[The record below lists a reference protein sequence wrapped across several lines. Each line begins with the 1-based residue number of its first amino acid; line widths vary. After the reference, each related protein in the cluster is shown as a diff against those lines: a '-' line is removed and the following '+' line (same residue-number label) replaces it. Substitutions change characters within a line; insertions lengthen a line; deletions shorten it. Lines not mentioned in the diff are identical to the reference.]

1 MKKHYNPD
9 DKENKR
15 KKVLI
20 IVIIAIAIIAGA
32 FFLLR
37 GCNDNPITNE
47 PEATVDYLEDNGG
60 SIDGEAQAKSRED
73 LLKDLEKQQLIITD
87 KLSSNITFES
97 GEVGVI
103 GEWIVENLKENNII
117 QQAEV
122 YLNDVLI
129 AKSTP
134 IYPNQHITGVEL
146 LSSIDAGEY
155 EVTAYLNYYDIETKE
170 FISKAGYAV
179 HLTVR

>member
-1 MKKHYNPD
+1 MNKKI
-9 DKENKR
+9 NK
-15 KKVLI
+15 KKMLMVALAMIAVLL
-20 IVIIAIAIIAGA
+20 AA
-32 FFLLR
+32 FLLLR
-37 GCNDNPITNE
+37 GFTDTPTEQEPSITS
-47 PEATVDYLEDNGG
+47 VYLEDDGS
-60 SIDGEAQAKSRED
+60 SIDGETQSKSRED
-73 LLKDLEKQQLIITD
+73 ILKDLEKQQLIVTD
-87 KLSSNITFES
+87 KLSSNITFDS
-97 GEVGVI
+97 GKVGVI

-122 YLNDVLI
+122 YLDEVII

-146 LSSIDAGEY
+146 LSPIDAGEY

-170 FISKAGYAV
+170 FISKAGYSV